1 MPSNLQPFIA
11 GVFGLGGPEI
21 ALILFLILLL
31 FGAKRLPDLARGF
44 GKSIREFKKATSEV
58 EDDIRS
64 AIDEADPDK
73 APKKPATDSSSKP
86 GSN

>member
-1 MPSNLQPFIA
+1 MPSTLQPVIA
-11 GVFGLGGPEI
+11 IFGLGGPEI

-31 FGAKRLPDLARGF
+31 FGAKRLPELARGF

-58 EDDIRS
+58 EQDIRT
-64 AIDEADPDK
+64 AIDEPGQKPPAKPSDP
-73 APKKPATDSSSKP
+73 AKP